1 MKRFVSLRA
10 CKRITP
16 TITGTFRIINFYE
29 DINPINILIL
39 IGAIAVG
46 VYAYNSAEEENLVEE
61 CFKNALIDADCL

>member
-1 MKRFVSLRA
+1 MK
-10 CKRITP
+10 
-16 TITGTFRIINFYE
+16 

-46 VYAYNSAEEENLVEE
+46 VYAYNSAEERKLVEE